1 MRAITHSVTSVFHN
15 RICVLFSGVCD
26 GFRCLNAPLT
36 CVQSVSLCDGVF
48 NCADSEDEVTDNCRQ
63 FCVDSEFLT
72 QADRK
77 ASTPTKNNKKPL
89 LVDLN
94 DETSILG
101 FRHDFLDLRT

>member
-1 MRAITHSVTSVFHN
+1 MRAV
-15 RICVLFSGVCD
+15 SGVCD

-72 QADRK
+72 QADQK
-77 ASTPTKNNKKPL
+77 VSTQKKKRL
-89 LVDLN
+89 FADMN